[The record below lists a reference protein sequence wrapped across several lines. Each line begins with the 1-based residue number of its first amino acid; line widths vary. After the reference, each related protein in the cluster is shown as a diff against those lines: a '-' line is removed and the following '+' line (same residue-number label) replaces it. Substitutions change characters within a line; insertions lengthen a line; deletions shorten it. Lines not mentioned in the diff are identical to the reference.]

1 MFNRRMSF
9 DLVIFD
15 CDGTLV
21 DSEPASLAVL
31 EQFVADL
38 GLTMS
43 HDEVVRAFVGRPASA
58 SLELMATMLGRPLPE
73 GSAAEWERREFEAF
87 GRSGVP
93 AVEGVADA
101 IDQISLP
108 ICIASSGSHARMAVT
123 LGASG
128 LIDRFRARLDGRI
141 FSATEVARG
150 KPFPDLFLHAAARMN
165 VEPSRCAVIEDSP
178 AGVTAAVA
186 AGMTAFAYA
195 AGGHSNVADLEQAG
209 AVTFMKM
216 AELPELVYAATRTAG
231 QSAVRRN

>member
-1 MFNRRMSF
+1 MMLPF

-31 EQFVADL
+31 DRFVADL
-38 GLTMS
+38 GLAMS
-43 HDEVVRAFVGRPASA
+43 RDEVVRAFVGRAAGA
-58 SLELMATMLGRPLPE
+58 SLALMAEMLGRPLPD
-73 GSAAEWERREFEAF
+73 GSAEEWERREFEAF

-93 AVEGVADA
+93 AVDGVAEA
-101 IDQISLP
+101 IDRIATP

-128 LIDRFRARLDGRI
+128 LLDRFGERLTGRI

-150 KPFPDLFLHAAARMN
+150 KPFPDLFLFAAERLAAAPN
-165 VEPSRCAVIEDSP
+165 RCAVIEDSP

-195 AGGHSNVADLEQAG
+195 AGGHSNAADLAQAG
-209 AVTFMKM
+209 AVTFFRM
-216 AELPELVYAATRTAG
+216 ADLPDLLRG
-231 QSAVRRN
+231 

>member
-1 MFNRRMSF
+1 MSPF
-9 DLVIFD
+9 ALIIFD

-43 HDEVVRAFVGRPASA
+43 HDEVVRAFVGRAAAA
-58 SLELMATMLGRPLPE
+58 SLALMARMLGRPLPA
-73 GSAAEWERREFEAF
+73 GSAEEWERREFEAF
-87 GRSGVP
+87 SRSGVP
-93 AVEGVADA
+93 AVDGVAGA
-101 IDQISLP
+101 IDRITLP

-123 LGASG
+123 LGSSG
-128 LIDRFRARLDGRI
+128 LLDRFRARLDGRI

-150 KPFPDLFLHAAARMN
+150 KPFPDLFLHAAAQLS
-165 VEPSRCAVIEDSP
+165 VEPDRCAVIEDSP

-209 AVTFMKM
+209 AVTFLNM
-216 AELPELVYAATRTAG
+216 AELPDLLDGAPTSRQLDNPIRT
-231 QSAVRRN
+231 